1 MIHWQKGQVEKHTQ
15 ESWLQGKLL
24 TWFTCRDCLA
34 HIPNYPAPCQ
44 CQGVQAAKEEE
55 RKTKQATFYASKK
68 HEKMEQK
75 QVQAEARADTIPA
88 KRGSGRPKGSKN
100 KPKRR

>member
-34 HIPNYPAPCQ
+34 HIPDYPAPCR
-44 CQGVQAAKEEE
+44 CQAIQAAKEEE
-55 RKTKQATFYASKK
+55 CKAKQVEFYRMKAQ
-68 HEKMEQK
+68 EKAEQK
-75 QVQAEARADTIPA
+75 QVQAEARADTIRI
-88 KRGSGRPKGSKN
+88 KRRCGRPKGSKN
-100 KPKRR
+100 KPK